1 MKIVEHEY
9 FDFMQSITRSMA
21 DEYERLQRYAKR
33 DTGTS
38 GDQSEEYWAN
48 FLRNWLP
55 ATYEVVTKGQ
65 ILPFRGI
72 PTNQVDII
80 VLRPDYPKHLRHQK
94 MYFAGG
100 VVAVFECK
108 TTLRQRDL
116 AKIVQHAAQVKNT
129 SPIRSGSPYLE
140 LQQPIIYGV
149 LAHSSDISNTEDFE
163 YTLIKNLHKHTVKNV
178 KHPRELIDM
187 LCIAD
192 AATFVLDKTVSVG
205 PYSETDAL
213 EEFQEFDDQGGITT
227 TYFSHTDKISS
238 LEIQGHVLGTLIFDI
253 THRLAYENVMLREFA
268 TYLELSGSFA
278 SIGVPILWNK
288 NVLSETTLQT
298 LMERGY
304 IEESWSE
311 WQKSF

>member
-1 MKIVEHEY
+1 
-9 FDFMQSITRSMA
+9 
-21 DEYERLQRYAKR
+21 
-33 DTGTS
+33 
-38 GDQSEEYWAN
+38 
-48 FLRNWLP
+48 
-55 ATYEVVTKGQ
+55 
-65 ILPFRGI
+65 
-72 PTNQVDII
+72 
-80 VLRPDYPKHLRHQK
+80 